1 VNFKKSFLFFLAACI
16 LLFGPALWAMGESTT
31 LADDIPDLQIG
42 DTGHGVIVTADRQT
56 IYIQKYDLDSQE
68 NIIATFNM
76 TESFKIKNV
85 NQLSQ
90 ISAGD
95 MVEFSYYTKN
105 DKFYLSRLVLH
116 KQKPTQPIKEFDF

>member
-1 VNFKKSFLFFLAACI
+1 M
-16 LLFGPALWAMGESTT
+16 FGPALWAMGESTT

-76 TESFKIKNV
+76 TESFKIK
-85 NQLSQ
+85 
-90 ISAGD
+90 
-95 MVEFSYYTKN
+95 M
-105 DKFYLSRLVLH
+105 
-116 KQKPTQPIKEFDF
+116 